1 MDYETLDINTLII
14 LASQKYL
21 TAQSISFN
29 DNAAVNDL
37 LYQAL
42 VAYLNAA

>member
-1 MDYETLDINTLII
+1 MEYEELDINTLII

-21 TAQSISFN
+21 TAQSIPFKA
-29 DNAAVNDL
+29 NAGVNDL